1 MRRRKKKKKK
11 KEEAG
16 KGTEEVR
23 GRRGWRR
30 GLLLSIL
37 VV

>member
-1 MRRRKKKKKK
+1 MMRRKK

-16 KGTEEVR
+16 KEGIEDEVG